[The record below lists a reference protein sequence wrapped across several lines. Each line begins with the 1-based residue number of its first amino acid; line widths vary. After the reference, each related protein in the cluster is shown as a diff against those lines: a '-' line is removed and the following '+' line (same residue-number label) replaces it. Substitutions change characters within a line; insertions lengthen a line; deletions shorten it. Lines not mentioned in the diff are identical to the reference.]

1 MSRRPSPHGTLTVR
15 VARWSATHPWR
26 AIGAWFALVAI
37 AVALSSLVPGRI
49 LSDDSFRVGESGRA
63 AAMLDD
69 AGLVASPTESVL
81 ITAPKDTGRLDLDRA
96 SSVAAQVSTAA
107 TDVKGVSNVGPP
119 ITSAAKDAVLVP
131 IEMSGDAEAAAD
143 HVDALIR
150 ATDRVQ
156 EDNPGLDVQQAGA
169 ASLDA
174 GINDKVGEDL
184 AKAETSS
191 LPITF
196 LIMLVAFGAFI
207 AAGIP
212 VLPAITSVV
221 TALGLYAPLS
231 YLAPDSGSVAN
242 IVLLI
247 GMAVGV
253 DYSLFYL
260 KREREERQRG
270 RSTIDAVEI
279 AAATAGRAVVVSGF
293 AVMVAMSGLFLS
305 GEPVF
310 TSIATGAI
318 IVVLVAIIG
327 SLTVLPAMLVAFGRF
342 VDRPRIP
349 LLWRLNRRIGTGG
362 ISSRLVGPVVRRPF
376 LSASLAIGALVALA
390 VPALGMST
398 HQSTVDAL
406 PQDIPAV
413 QAFQRVQQS
422 FPSEHPTFEVALRT
436 TRDGADAAR
445 SALRDIAADAVS
457 SGVTDP
463 GDQDVRASKDG
474 RTLAL
479 TMSASHRDGDP
490 RNDRAVER
498 LRDVTVP
505 DAVRDLPGVTS
516 AVGGDVAATYDYE
529 HQTSRL
535 PLVIGFVLLLTALM
549 MVWTFRNLTLAL
561 ITTVLNLLS
570 VGAAFGVLTLV
581 FQHSWADGLLGY
593 TSSGFVIDW
602 IPLFCFVVLVGLSM
616 DYHVF
621 VLSRVREG
629 LRRGLPYE
637 TAVEHGVRDTASV
650 VTSAAAVMVSVFAV
664 FATLDL
670 LEMKQMGVGLSVAIL
685 LDATVV
691 RLVLLPALLLGFK
704 GRLQGLGDVR
714 GTEEDDHE
722 PERAEL
728 QPV

>member
-1 MSRRPSPHGTLTVR
+1 MPRTSTPTVR

-26 AIGAWFALVAI
+26 AIGLWAALVATAI
-37 AVALSSLVPGRI
+37 VLMGTVPTQRTTDADFRI
-49 LSDDSFRVGESGRA
+49 GESGA
-63 AAMLDD
+63 ASAMLDD
-69 AGLVASPTESVL
+69 AGLAPTPAESVL
-81 ITAPKDTGRLDLDRA
+81 VTARSGDLD
-96 SSVAAQVSTAA
+96 VPAA
-107 TDVKGVSNVGPP
+107 TAVATEVGEKAADLAGVAGVGPP
-119 ITSAAKDAVLVP
+119 VVSAARDAVLVP
-131 IEMSGDAEAAAD
+131 IAMSGDLETALDHVADLAAVTSAAQAAHPGLRVEQAGDASLQSALDEKVSGDLASAEA
-143 HVDALIR
+143 L
-150 ATDRVQ
+150 
-156 EDNPGLDVQQAGA
+156 
-169 ASLDA
+169 
-174 GINDKVGEDL
+174 
-184 AKAETSS
+184 S

-196 LIMLVAFGAFI
+196 VILLIAFGAFV

-212 VLPAITSVV
+212 VLLAVTSVV
-221 TALGLYAPLS
+221 TALGLYAPISHLV
-231 YLAPDSGSVAN
+231 PDSGSVAN

-270 RSTIDAVEI
+270 HGTIDAVEI

-327 SLTVLPAMLVAFGRF
+327 SLTVLPAMLSAFGRF

-362 ISSRLVGPVVRRPF
+362 ISSRLIRPVIRKPF
-376 LSASLAIGALVALA
+376 VSALLAGGALLALA

-398 HQSTVDAL
+398 HESTVDSL

-422 FPSEHPTFEVALRT
+422 FPSEHPTFEIVLTTTDDGARAATAALR
-436 TRDGADAAR
+436 G
-445 SALRDIAADAVS
+445 IEADAVEA
-457 SGVTDP
+457 GITEP
-463 GDQDVRASKDG
+463 GDQDIQVSKDG

-479 TMSASHRDGDP
+479 TMSAAHVDGGP
-490 RNDRAVER
+490 RNDAAIET
-498 LRDVTVP
+498 LRDTTVP
-505 DAVRDLPGVTS
+505 RAIDDLAGTTA
-516 AVGGDVAATYDYE
+516 AVGGDVAETYDQQ

-535 PLVIGFVLLLTALM
+535 PLVIGFVLVLTALM
-549 MVWTFRNLTLAL
+549 MIWTFRNLTLAL

-593 TSSGFVIDW
+593 TSSGFVVDW

-629 LRRGLPYE
+629 LRRGLSYE
-637 TAVEHGVRDTASV
+637 NAVEFGVRETASV

-685 LDATVV
+685 LDATLV

-704 GRLQGLGDVR
+704 GRLQGLGNVKSA
-714 GTEEDDHE
+714 EDAYE
-722 PERAEL
+722 PELVPA
-728 QPV
+728 

>member
-1 MSRRPSPHGTLTVR
+1 MSRKPPTVR

-26 AIGAWFALVAI
+26 AIGMWFALVAV
-37 AVALSSLVPGRI
+37 AVALSSLVPGRS
-49 LSDDSFRVGESGRA
+49 LPEDSFRVGESGQA
-63 AAMLDD
+63 AAMLED

-81 ITAPKDTGRLDLDRA
+81 ITAPQGTLDVERA
-96 SSVAAQVSTAA
+96 GTVAAQVSRAA
-107 TDVKGVSNVGPP
+107 KDVKGVSNVGPP
-119 ITSAAKDAVLVP
+119 IVAEKKDAVLVP
-131 IEMSGDAEAAAD
+131 IEMSGDSEDAAD
-143 HVDALIR
+143 HVGALID
-150 ATDRVQ
+150 ATERVQ
-156 EDNPGLDVQQAGA
+156 KAHPELAVQQAGE
-169 ASLDA
+169 ASLNE
-174 GINDKVGEDL
+174 GINDKVSEDL
-184 AKAETSS
+184 ATAETSS

-212 VLPAITSVV
+212 VLLAITSVV
-221 TALGLYAPLS
+221 TALGLYTPLS

-270 RSTIDAVEI
+270 HTTIDAVEI

-310 TSIATGAI
+310 TSLATGAI
-318 IVVLVAIIG
+318 IVVLVAIVG
-327 SLTVLPAMLVAFGRF
+327 SLTVLPAMLSAFGRF

-362 ISSRLVGPVVRRPF
+362 ISSRLIRPVIRKPF
-376 LSASLAIGALVALA
+376 VSALLAGGALLALA

-398 HQSTVDAL
+398 HESTVDSL

-422 FPSEHPTFEVALRT
+422 FPSEHPTFEVVLKTTANGSAAAENALR
-436 TRDGADAAR
+436 
-445 SALRDIAADAVS
+445 SIEADAVS
-457 SGVTDP
+457 ARITDP
-463 GDQDVRASKDG
+463 GDQDIQVSKDG

-479 TMSASHRDGDP
+479 TMSAAHLDGDP
-490 RNDRAVER
+490 RNDAAIEQ
-498 LRDVTVP
+498 LRDQAVP
-505 DAVRDLPGVTS
+505 DAIDDLPGTTS
-516 AVGGDVAATYDYE
+516 AVGGGVAETYDYQ

-535 PLVIGFVLLLTALM
+535 PLVIGFVLVLTALM
-549 MVWTFRNLTLAL
+549 MIWTFRNLTLAL
-561 ITTVLNLLS
+561 ITTALNLLS

-581 FQHSWADGLLGY
+581 FQHSWADGLLNY
-593 TSSGFVIDW
+593 TSSGFIIDW

-629 LRRGLPYE
+629 LRRGLSYE
-637 TAVEHGVRDTASV
+637 NAVEFGVRETASV

-685 LDATVV
+685 LDATLV

-714 GTEEDDHE
+714 SAEDAYE
-722 PERAEL
+722 PEL
-728 QPV
+728 QPA

>member
-1 MSRRPSPHGTLTVR
+1 MSRRPSPHRTSTVR

-26 AIGAWFALVAI
+26 AIGAWFALVAV
-37 AVALSSLVPGRI
+37 AVALSSLVPGRS

-81 ITAPKDTGRLDLDRA
+81 ITAPKGSLDLDRA
-96 SSVAAQVSTAA
+96 ASVAAQVGEAA
-107 TDVKGVSNVGPP
+107 QRVKGVSDVGPP
-119 ITSAAKDAVLVP
+119 VVSARKDAVLVP
-131 IEMSGDAEAAAD
+131 IEMAGDAESAAD
-143 HVDALIR
+143 HVGALIR
-150 ATDRVQ
+150 ATDGVQ
-156 EDNPGLDVQQAGA
+156 KDNPGLDVQQAGA

-174 GINDKVGEDL
+174 GINDKVADDL
-184 AKAETSS
+184 ATAETSS

-212 VLPAITSVV
+212 VLLAITSVV

-318 IVVLVAIIG
+318 VVVLVAIVG

-362 ISSRLVGPVVRRPF
+362 ISSRLVGPVVRKPF
-376 LSASLAIGALVALA
+376 VSAVLAVGALLALA
-390 VPALGMST
+390 VPALGMTT
-398 HQSTVDAL
+398 HQSTVDSL

-422 FPSEHPTFEVALRT
+422 FPSEHPTLEVVVRTTAAGAPAARAALR
-436 TRDGADAAR
+436 G
-445 SALRDIAADAVS
+445 IGADAVS
-457 SGVTDP
+457 SGITDA
-463 GDQDVRASKDG
+463 GDQDVQVSKDG

-479 TMSASHRDGDP
+479 TMSAAHRDGDP
-490 RNDRAVER
+490 RNDRAVEQ
-498 LRDVTVP
+498 LRDTAVP
-505 DAVRDLPGVTS
+505 DAVGDLPRTTS
-516 AVGGDVAATYDYE
+516 AVGGGVAETYDYE

-593 TSSGFVIDW
+593 TSSGFIVDW

-704 GRLQGLGDVR
+704 GRLQGLADVR
-714 GTEEDDHE
+714 STDDDHE
-722 PERAEL
+722 PEPSEL
-728 QPV
+728 QPA

>member
-1 MSRRPSPHGTLTVR
+1 MSRRTPTVR
-15 VARWSATHPWR
+15 VARWSAMHPWR
-26 AIGAWFALVAI
+26 AIGAWFALVAV
-37 AVALSSLVPGRI
+37 AVALSSLVPGRT
-49 LSDDSFRVGESGRA
+49 LAEDSFRVGESGRA

-69 AGLVASPTESVL
+69 AGMVASPTESVL
-81 ITAPKDTGRLDLDRA
+81 ITATEGTLDVDRA
-96 SSVAAQVSTAA
+96 SSVAAQVSKVAK
-107 TDVKGVSNVGPP
+107 DVKGVSDVGPP
-119 ITSAAKDAVLVP
+119 VVSEDKDAVLVP
-131 IEMSGDAEAAAD
+131 IEMSGDTEAATD
-143 HVDALIR
+143 HVDALID
-150 ATDRVQ
+150 ATERVQ
-156 EDNPGLDVQQAGA
+156 EDHPELAVQQAGE
-169 ASLDA
+169 ASLGA
-174 GINDKVGEDL
+174 GINDKVAQDL
-184 AKAETSS
+184 STAETTS

-212 VLPAITSVV
+212 VLLAITSVV

-318 IVVLVAIIG
+318 IVILVAIVG

-362 ISSRLVGPVVRRPF
+362 ISSRLIRPVVRKPF
-376 LSASLAIGALVALA
+376 VSALLAGGALLALA

-398 HQSTVDAL
+398 HESTVDSL

-413 QAFQRVQQS
+413 QAFQRVQES
-422 FPSEHPTFEVALRT
+422 FPSEHPSFEIVLRT
-436 TRDGADAAR
+436 SADGTEAAR
-445 SALRDIAADAVS
+445 SALRGIGADAIS
-457 SGVTDP
+457 SGITDA
-463 GDQDVRASKDG
+463 GDQDVQVSKDG
-474 RTLAL
+474 RPLAR
-479 TMSASHRDGDP
+479 TMAAAHRDGDA
-490 RNDRAVER
+490 RNDRAVEQ
-498 LRDVTVP
+498 LRDTTVP
-505 DAVRDLPGVTS
+505 AAIDDLPGTTS
-516 AVGGDVAATYDYE
+516 AVGGGVAETYDYE

-535 PLVIGFVLLLTALM
+535 PLVIGFVLVLTALM
-549 MVWTFRNLTLAL
+549 MIWTFRNLTLAL
-561 ITTVLNLLS
+561 ITTALNLLS

-593 TSSGFVIDW
+593 TSSGFIVDW

-629 LRRGLPYE
+629 LRRGLSYE
-637 TAVEHGVRDTASV
+637 NAVEFGVRETASV

-685 LDATVV
+685 LDATLV
-691 RLVLLPALLLGFK
+691 RLVLLPALLLAFK
-704 GRLQGLGDVR
+704 GRLQGLGAGRDAD
-714 GTEEDDHE
+714 EDAYE
-722 PERAEL
+722 PEGEL
-728 QPV
+728 QPA